1 MDYNW
6 KDLNDMPDEL
16 NVLFIEGFCQ
26 VPWFQNK
33 FWTMPNDNGKKTFQF
48 NEIFVYGAQ
57 IQCISTVKA
66 SHPMHSESTN
76 VTPKSRV
83 ESIAP
88 LLCSRF
94 CCYCYCLVIVVV
106 LFISFTNFMRF
117 FCVSYILVFS

>member
-88 LLCSRF
+88 LLWWTIRAMKKGIK
-94 CCYCYCLVIVVV
+94 LKDV
-106 LFISFTNFMRF
+106 LATTFRD
-117 FCVSYILVFS
+117 LGQRAG